1 MIHFVFSD
9 KDQRYVF
16 LKGDTEV
23 DNKCIELIQQ
33 HVNLVDPICYL
44 PTYTGIPFTQDF
56 LWSYVQNSGKKI
68 YYSAIGM
75 WQVYYNFIKQ
85 MGWEFDGLDQKY
97 FKVPIQHS
105 FEEFKNIVDSWE
117 LKYTP
122 RPYQYESAYKILQ
135 WKQSLSQL
143 ATRAGKTLLAYI
155 VFRYAMEYMGVKKIL
170 MIVPSIDLVKQAYAD
185 FKEYAEFF
193 NTECIW
199 SGGKL
204 VESANITVGT
214 YQSLIKF
221 IDKKAKQYNP
231 TFFDGYDMVFVDEV
245 HRATANQIKTLISQP
260 FMKNIKYIFG
270 MTGTLPAERSI
281 PRFVLHSLMGA
292 KIQQI
297 TPNEL
302 IEQGYVSPIKI
313 YQHRLTYSNKQKQLD
328 NWFRCAEYSLGD
340 YVEYKELVKA
350 KIPAEPKK
358 KRKETDEEFIIRYNQ
373 WVEKCNKAKDKVVTR
388 YEELPNPEFLIKYK
402 KIFPEGLQLAK
413 QFVIDNPSDESV
425 LNYKKTLEKVI
436 TGSPG
441 CNMLHVEIMMN
452 HFFEERIDYLIDILK
467 QCPNNTLVLAQHRE
481 YIKHVYERVKE
492 AFPDR
497 PVMYVIGG
505 SSDRDTCKDT
515 LKQNDNAILIAG
527 YGIMSTGITLNNLA
541 YGVLFESFKS
551 ETVNMQSLGRGLGLS
566 KPEGVT
572 CYTLHDITDVYDRK
586 YASQKL
592 LGQGKHRV
600 KIYEQ
605 EKFPYEIIIKKL

>member
-105 FEEFKNIVDSWE
+105 FEEFKNIVDSWG

-313 YQHRLTYSNKQKQLD
+313 YQHRLT
-328 NWFRCAEYSLGD
+328 
-340 YVEYKELVKA
+340 
-350 KIPAEPKK
+350 
-358 KRKETDEEFIIRYNQ
+358 
-373 WVEKCNKAKDKVVTR
+373 
-388 YEELPNPEFLIKYK
+388 
-402 KIFPEGLQLAK
+402 
-413 QFVIDNPSDESV
+413 
-425 LNYKKTLEKVI
+425 
-436 TGSPG
+436 
-441 CNMLHVEIMMN
+441 
-452 HFFEERIDYLIDILK
+452 
-467 QCPNNTLVLAQHRE
+467 
-481 YIKHVYERVKE
+481 
-492 AFPDR
+492 
-497 PVMYVIGG
+497 
-505 SSDRDTCKDT
+505 
-515 LKQNDNAILIAG
+515 
-527 YGIMSTGITLNNLA
+527 
-541 YGVLFESFKS
+541 
-551 ETVNMQSLGRGLGLS
+551 
-566 KPEGVT
+566 
-572 CYTLHDITDVYDRK
+572 
-586 YASQKL
+586 
-592 LGQGKHRV
+592 
-600 KIYEQ
+600 
-605 EKFPYEIIIKKL
+605 